1 VTTLLGAAEPLSP
14 APSEVPDDPRELT
27 QRRDGADRVFF
38 VSAYGVGLFMLVIFA
53 AIGVFLALKLVPT
66 LKHYGLHFF
75 TEQNFVPGRNV
86 IGIASAVTGTIE
98 VALVALVVAFPL
110 AILTALYISE
120 YAPAGLKNFFGLMV
134 NLMAA
139 VPSIIYGLWGFFLLE
154 PRAADVA
161 RWFSEYLAFIP
172 IFKVTGQPGQPSP
185 GHSASLS
192 IASTYYGSMFIAGV
206 VVAMMIVPIA
216 CSVMIGVFEQAP
228 LGEREAAYAL
238 GSTKWGMIRSVVLPF
253 GRGGIIGGTMLG
265 LGRALGETIAV
276 LLILSPNFVITG
288 RILHI
293 GGATI
298 SAMIAGAFGEATNI
312 QLDAL
317 LAAGFVLFVMTLV
330 INTIAGV
337 VVTRSRS
344 GAATEI

>member
-1 VTTLLGAAEPLSP
+1 MGEAEPQIP
-14 APSEVPDDPRELT
+14 PSIEIPDDPRELT
-27 QRRDGADRVFF
+27 QRRNGADRVFF
-38 VSAYGVGLFMLVIFA
+38 ASAYGVGIFMLVIFA
-53 AIGVFLALKLVPT
+53 AIGIFLALKMVPT
-66 LKHYGLHFF
+66 LKHYHLHFF

-86 IGIASAVTGTIE
+86 IGIAAATTGTIA
-98 VALVALVVAFPL
+98 VALIALAVGFPL
-110 AILTALYISE
+110 AITTSLYISE
-120 YAPAGLKNFFGLMV
+120 YAPARVKNFLALLV

-161 RWFSEYLAFIP
+161 RFLSEYLAFIP
-172 IFKVTGQPGQPSP
+172 IFKVSGQPGQPAP

-192 IASTYYGSMFIAGV
+192 IASTYFGSMFIVGI
-206 VVAMMIVPIA
+206 VVAMMIIPIA
-216 CSVMIGVFEQAP
+216 SSVMIGVFEQAP

-238 GSTKWGMIRSVVLPF
+238 GSTRWGMIRSVVLPF

-298 SAMIAGAFGEATNI
+298 SAMIAGAFGEATNV

-317 LAAGFVLFVMTLV
+317 LAAGFVLFVMTLI
-330 INTIAGV
+330 INVIAGM